1 MTSNDNIVRV
11 DFVKKKNEACQQR
24 PTVFYK
30 SPKGSFPVGTIPCW
44 TVKVDMAVGMYQF
57 HDLLA
62 NHRDPTTQE
71 FLTEYT
77 QELNDNNVAKDFGL
91 LNI

>member
-1 MTSNDNIVRV
+1 MTNDNVVRV
-11 DFVKKKNEACQQR
+11 DFQVKNN
-24 PTVFYK
+24 VFYK
-30 SPKGSFPVGTIPCW
+30 SPKGNFPTGVIPCNS
-44 TVKVDMAVGMYQF
+44 VKVDMAVGMYQF

-62 NHRDPTTQE
+62 NHKDPTTQE

-77 QELNDNNVAKDFGL
+77 QDLINDNVPKEFGL